1 MMGKLLSSVIDP
13 RKLIISVAE
22 HLISDRS
29 IISLIKSGSKR
40 SIRSLGGLISC

>member
-1 MMGKLLSSVIDP
+1 MIDK
-13 RKLIISVAE
+13 RLRNQITQLKLIISVAE
-22 HLISDRS
+22 FLISDRS

>member
-1 MMGKLLSSVIDP
+1 MVDKRLRNQITQL
-13 RKLIISVAE
+13 KLIISVAE
-22 HLISDRS
+22 FLISDRS